1 MKGLF
6 GRLEGKCLVSLEPT
20 ESMLKR
26 LEINVLFN
34 YSYFWV
40 GNFGSALSC
49 SFGGVVLYNIAV

>member
-20 ESMLKR
+20 ESMLQR

-34 YSYFWV
+34 F
-40 GNFGSALSC
+40 
-49 SFGGVVLYNIAV
+49 VVLAQ